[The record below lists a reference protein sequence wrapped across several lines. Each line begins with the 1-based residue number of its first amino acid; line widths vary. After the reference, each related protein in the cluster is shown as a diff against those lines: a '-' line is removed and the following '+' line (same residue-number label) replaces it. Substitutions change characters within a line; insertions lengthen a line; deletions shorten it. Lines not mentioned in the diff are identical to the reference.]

1 MGKTDEQ
8 PLRRLDSNQHRD
20 NSGQC
25 LADHNCGQR
34 SPDFYNALRTNMSL
48 FQPGRPKTGGRTKG
62 TRNKLGSV
70 FLEKLLKEF
79 DEHGEEAIRI
89 CRVERPHEFL
99 KIVAS
104 ILPKEFEIV

>member
-1 MGKTDEQ
+1 M
-8 PLRRLDSNQHRD
+8 N
-20 NSGQC
+20 
-25 LADHNCGQR
+25 
-34 SPDFYNALRTNMSL
+34 L

-99 KIVAS
+99 RIVAS
-104 ILPKEFEIV
+104 ILPKEFEIVDSRLTDITDEELDLFIELARRQLITGSAIRDVDSRESETAH